1 MLNERVGNNIRV
13 HRTEAGLTQEELAYR
28 AKMNAPHL
36 GTLER
41 GCGNPKLSTICSI
54 ARALGLNP
62 AMLFNEG
69 CMGEEAYPTLNY
81 FVKECL
87 PDIGSMRAYD
97 PFLLM
102 EYLGIIILDRLTL
115 SDVELA
121 AHNYI
126 QTLRY
131 ERTRSLR
138 DGTVCHYGIQLIN
151 REHRKLILEDR
162 IVDIC
167 TDGKQVSE
175 LADLMTKKHLH
186 PCHFREVVEDFCQN
200 NYTLPKMLWAI

>member
-1 MLNERVGNNIRV
+1 
-13 HRTEAGLTQEELAYR
+13 
-28 AKMNAPHL
+28 
-36 GTLER
+36 
-41 GCGNPKLSTICSI
+41 
-54 ARALGLNP
+54 
-62 AMLFNEG
+62 
-69 CMGEEAYPTLNY
+69 MGEEAYPTLNY

-138 DGTVCHYGIQLIN
+138 DGTVCHYGIQLVN

-175 LADLMTKKHLH
+175 LADLMTKKASASL
-186 PCHFREVVEDFCQN
+186 PLPRGRGGFLSKQLFSAQDAVGNIEKGSRSFTGRELVHFKGLDDFPVAEA
-200 NYTLPKMLWAI
+200 Y

>member
-1 MLNERVGNNIRV
+1 MP
-13 HRTEAGLTQEELAYR
+13 AG
-28 AKMNAPHL
+28 
-36 GTLER
+36 
-41 GCGNPKLSTICSI
+41 
-54 ARALGLNP
+54 
-62 AMLFNEG
+62 
-69 CMGEEAYPTLNY
+69 
-81 FVKECL
+81 
-87 PDIGSMRAYD
+87 IGSLRAYD

-138 DGTVCHYGIQLIN
+138 DGSVYHYGIQLVN

-167 TDGKQVSE
+167 TDGKQVLE

-186 PCHFREVVEDFCQN
+186 PGHFREVVEDFSQN
-200 NYTLPKMLWAI
+200 DYTIPVTLPAI